1 MIMTRSQFIKTR
13 IFFVTGWL
21 VAITLSAQNNPFS
34 DLTVPASPEE
44 QHWVDSVFQSLTP
57 EERIGQLFMAAAYSN
72 RGPEHTDALLKL
84 IRQQHIGGLIF
95 FQGTPE
101 RQAEMTNY
109 FQSQS
114 KVPLLIAL
122 DGEWGPGMRLDGTLR
137 FPYQMTLGAIQND
150 SLIYDMGVEIAREF
164 TRLGIQM
171 NFAPVVDVNNNP
183 HNPVI
188 NFRSF
193 GTDRINVTRKGSLY
207 MLGMQDHG
215 ILATAKHFPG
225 HGDTDTDSHLGLP
238 VIRHS
243 RHHLDSLELFPF
255 RTMIRHGVA
264 AIMVAHLNI
273 PSLDS
278 TPNQAS
284 TLSKPIVTGL
294 LKNKLGFKG
303 IVVTD
308 AMNMKGVAD
317 YYPPGIADVKA
328 LEAGNDLVEFSK
340 DIPKAIKE
348 VMLALKNGQLRQND
362 MDRRVKKILRAKYRA
377 GLNHYQ
383 PVNLHNLRKDLN
395 TPAARMLNRRL
406 SQEAITLLKNQD
418 SILPVR
424 HLEKQKIA
432 AVVVGSDTITR
443 FQDYLKKYT
452 RMDLFVVPAD
462 TAARKKML
470 NRLHNYSLVI
480 LGIQG
485 FDQRPYRHFGLNT
498 DEISLIDTIVRNHP
512 AITVFFGNP
521 YALGLIPGIKESKA
535 LLITYQETPVMEEL
549 AAQMVFGAYGIKG
562 KLPVAVNGLF
572 KMGDGIIT
580 TATGRLRY
588 DAPEAV
594 GMDSRL
600 LEQTIDSIARTG
612 IDSSAYPGCEILV
625 ARNGTVVFH
634 KCYGYFTYARQSPVT
649 PDVLYDLASVTKITG
664 SLPALMRLHDQGK
677 FKLDVPLSTYWPAFR
692 HSNKKNVMIRDVLA
706 HQGRLQSW
714 IPYWRNTV
722 NKHGDLRRIF
732 YSLDSTDRYTYYVAP
747 RIFLKKS
754 YRKKIY
760 KAIKKSP
767 LLPEKKYLYSD
778 LSFYLW
784 PHIIENQTGIDYEAY
799 VKDSVYRP
807 LGAWDLTYNPYKHYP
822 LSRIV
827 PTENDTFFRKEQ
839 LQGWVHDEGAAMM
852 GGVSGNAGLFG
863 TANDLAKLM
872 QMYLNMGT
880 FGGRRIISDSTLR
893 EFSRYQFPDNGNRR
907 GLGFDKPSLHN
918 HEVSPEEAYPSLS
931 ASPES
936 FGHSGYTGTF
946 TWVDPA
952 YGLLYIFFSN
962 RVYPTRKN
970 QKLINMNIRTIIL
983 EAVYESIKAKS
994 KRQK

>member
-1 MIMTRSQFIKTR
+1 MNKTR
-13 IFFVTGWL
+13 HFVAGMFLLPFFT
-21 VAITLSAQNNPFS
+21 ITSFLSAQQNPFA
-34 DLTVPASPEE
+34 DLTTPASPEE
-44 QHWVDSVFQSLTP
+44 QHWVDSVFQSLTLQ
-57 EERIGQLFMAAAYSN
+57 ERIGQLFMAAAYSN

-84 IRQQHIGGLIF
+84 IREQHIGGLIF

-101 RQAEMTNY
+101 RQAELTNY
-109 FQSQS
+109 FQLQS
-114 KVPLLIAL
+114 RVPLLIAL
-122 DGEWGPGMRLDGTLR
+122 DGEWGPGMRLEGTLR

-150 SLIYDMGVEIAREF
+150 SLIYDMGTEIAREF
-164 TRLGIQM
+164 KRVGMQM
-171 NFAPVVDVNNNP
+171 NFAPVVDINNNP
-183 HNPVI
+183 RNPVI

-193 GTDRINVTRKGSLY
+193 GMDRDNVARKGSLY

-225 HGDTDTDSHLGLP
+225 HGDTGTDSHLTLP
-238 VIRHS
+238 VIRQS
-243 RHHLDSLELFPF
+243 RSHLDSVELYPF
-255 RTMIRHGVA
+255 KRLIDRGVA
-264 AIMVAHLNI
+264 AIMVAHLSI
-273 PSLDS
+273 PSLDT

-284 TLSKPIVTGL
+284 TLSKPIVTDL
-294 LKNKLGFKG
+294 LKDELGFKG

-328 LEAGNDLVEFSK
+328 IEAGNDLVEFSK
-340 DIPKAIKE
+340 DIPKAIRE
-348 VMLALKNGQLRQND
+348 VMHALKNGPLRQED

-377 GLNHYQ
+377 GLDHYQ
-383 PVNLHNLRKDLN
+383 PVSLHNLRKDLN
-395 TPAARMLNRRL
+395 TPAARMLNRQL
-406 SQEAITLLKNQD
+406 SEEAVTLLQNQD

-432 AVVVGSDTITR
+432 AVVVGSDTLTR

-452 RMDLFVVPAD
+452 RMDLFVVPKD
-462 TAARKKML
+462 TAARTRML
-470 NRLHNYSLVI
+470 NRLQNYSLVI
-480 LGIQG
+480 LGVQG
-485 FDQRPYRHFGLNT
+485 LDQRPYRHFGLST
-498 DEISLIDTIVRNHP
+498 DEISLIDTIVHNHS

-521 YALGLIPGIKESKA
+521 FALGLIPGIKESKA

-572 KMGDGIIT
+572 NMGDGIIT

-588 DAPEAV
+588 DIPEAV

-612 IDSSAYPGCEILV
+612 LDSAAYPGCEVLV
-625 ARNGTVVFH
+625 ARNGTVVFN

-649 PDVLYDLASVTKITG
+649 PDALYDFASVTKITG
-664 SLPALMRLHDQGK
+664 PLPALMRLHDQGK

-692 HSNKKNVMIRDVLA
+692 HSNKKNVIIRDVLA

-722 NKHGDLRRIF
+722 NKQDELRRIY
-732 YSLDSTDRYTYYVAP
+732 YSLDSSNRYSYYVAP
-747 RIFLKKS
+747 RIFLRTS

-767 LLPEKKYLYSD
+767 LLPEKKYLYSG

-784 PHIIENQTGIDYEAY
+784 PQIIENLTGRDYETY
-799 VKDSVYRP
+799 LKDSVYLP
-807 LGAWDLTYNPYKHYP
+807 LGAWDLTFNPYKHYP
-822 LSRIV
+822 LSRIA

-880 FGGRRIISDSTLR
+880 FGGRRIISDSTMR
-893 EFSRYQFPDNGNRR
+893 EFSRWQFPDNDNRR
-907 GLGFDKPSLHN
+907 GLGFDKPYPDN
-918 HEVSPEEAYPSLS
+918 DQRPPEKVYPCPD
-931 ASPES
+931 AGPNS

-946 TWVDPA
+946 TWVDPDN
-952 YGLLYIFFSN
+952 GLLYIFFSN
-962 RVYPTRKN
+962 RVYPTRLN
-970 QKLINMNIRTIIL
+970 HKLIDMNIRTNIL
-983 EAVYESIKAKS
+983 EAIYRAIRK
-994 KRQK
+994 